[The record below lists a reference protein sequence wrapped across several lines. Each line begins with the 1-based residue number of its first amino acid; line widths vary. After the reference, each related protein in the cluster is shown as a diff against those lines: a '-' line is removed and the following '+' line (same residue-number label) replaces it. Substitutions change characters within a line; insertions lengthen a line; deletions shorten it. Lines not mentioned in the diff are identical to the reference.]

1 MTLIV
6 DNLQV
11 IYDRFILGVRSVSL
25 KVPPGSTVALMGP
38 NGAGKSTTLKA
49 ISGIAKT
56 ERGEVTRGS
65 ITYNEID
72 LVKKSPEE
80 IAKLGIVH
88 VLEGR
93 RIFEELTVSEHLALA
108 ERQAERLGSRPDVDI
123 ALQYFPRLKERQK
136 TRAGYLSGGE
146 QQMLVIAMALVLRP
160 RLMLLDEPSLGLAPK
175 VVEELFS
182 IVKSIN
188 ENEKI
193 TILLAEQNVY
203 MSLKISQYGY
213 ILENG
218 RIVLDGPSDQLLEN
232 PDVKEFYLGLKGGT
246 YRDVKYWKRKKRY
259 L

>member
-1 MTLIV
+1 MLTL
-6 DNLQV
+6 DNVQV
-11 IYDRFILGVRSVSL
+11 IYDRYILGVRSISL
-25 KVPPGSTVALMGP
+25 KVPPGSIVALMGP

-49 ISGIAKT
+49 ISGIVKT
-56 ERGEVTRGS
+56 ERGEVVRGS
-65 ITYNEID
+65 ITYNGID
-72 LVKKSPEE
+72 LVKKNPEE
-80 IAKLGIVH
+80 VAQLQITH

-93 RIFEELTVSEHLALA
+93 RVFEELTVSEHLTLA
-108 ERQAERLGSRPDVDI
+108 ERQAKKLGKSPEVDI
-123 ALQYFPRLKERQK
+123 AIQYFPRLKERLK

-160 RLMLLDEPSLGLAPK
+160 KLILLDEPSLGLSPK
-175 VVEELFS
+175 VVDELFS
-182 IVKSIN
+182 IIKSIN

-218 RIVLDGPSDQLLEN
+218 RVVLDGPSDQLLEN
-232 PDVKEFYLGLKGGT
+232 PDVKEFYLGLKGST